1 MKCQSVME
9 PSSAT
14 YWHIGE
20 TTMRLGSVTPPS
32 WIGVKSFAVMGAFYG
47 AARSKPAPHGA
58 AVLGI
63 GGAEARPEDALLR
76 PDLEAIEVGDEERR
90 ADECQRIGKP
100 QRPSGEY
107 QQIAEVHRVAR
118 KAIDA
123 GDHELGGVLRSSRVR
138 RRAGAP
144 ELHERDR
151 AHQHADGG

>member
-20 TTMRLGSVTPPS
+20 TTMRFGSVTPPS
-32 WIGVKSFAVMGAFYG
+32 WIGVKSFAVMAPFYG
-47 AARSKPAPHGA
+47 TRSKPASHRA

-63 GGAEARPEDALLR
+63 GGTEARGEDALLR
-76 PDLEAIEVGDEERR
+76 RDLEAIDVGDEERR
-90 ADECQRIGKP
+90 ADERQRIGKP
-100 QRPSGEY
+100 QRPAGEY

-123 GDHELGGVLRSSRVR
+123 AHHELGGVLRGSRIR

-144 ELHERDR
+144 ELHEC
-151 AHQHADGG
+151 DGA